1 MSTAIVV
8 GSGPNGLAA
17 AITLAEKGVD
27 VTVVE
32 AADTLGGGTRTSE
45 LTLPGL
51 LHDDC
56 SAIHTMTAASPFIQS
71 QPLADYG
78 LKWRYPDLDMA
89 HPFDDGSAAT
99 LHTSIP
105 DTAAQFDDH
114 DGRTWR
120 RIFEPLTRH
129 FDRLRDDV
137 FRPIVHV
144 PRHPVA
150 LAAFGAQALLPAT
163 ILARRWRTEHARA
176 LFTGVAAHVY
186 YPLTRPASSSVGLM
200 ITAAGH
206 RYGWPVAEGGSAAIS
221 TAMVARLT
229 DLGGKT
235 ETGVLITSLKQLPHA
250 DVVLFDLTPRAVA
263 DIAGHA
269 LPNRVSRAYR
279 RYRHGAAAFKV
290 DIALAGDIPW
300 TNPDC
305 GRAGTVHVA
314 GTSAEIVAAER
325 AVADGRMPARPFV
338 LVCQQYLAD
347 PARSVDGRNPVW
359 AYAHV
364 PHGYT
369 GDATEAILNQIERF
383 APGFRGRILDI
394 HKRGPVTLAS
404 HNPNYVGGDIAT
416 GRNDP
421 KQILIRPRLAL
432 DPYSAGTPGMFI
444 CSAATPPG
452 VGAHGMCGFN
462 AAKSALR
469 YLHNH

>member
-71 QPLADYG
+71 QPLDQYG
-78 LKWRYPDLDMA
+78 LRWRYPDLDMA

-99 LHTSIP
+99 LHTSIT

-114 DGRTWR
+114 DARAWQ
-120 RIFEPLTRH
+120 RIFGPLTRR

-137 FRPIVHV
+137 FRPIVHM
-144 PRHPVA
+144 PRHPLA
-150 LAAFGAQALLPAT
+150 LAAFGTQALLPAT
-163 ILARRWRTEHARA
+163 VLARRWRGEQARA
-176 LFTGVAAHVY
+176 LFMGVAAHVY

-221 TAMVARLT
+221 KAMVARLT

-235 ETGVLITSLKQLPHA
+235 ETGTRVTSLKHLPSA
-250 DVVLFDLTPRAVA
+250 DVVLFDLAPGAVA
-263 DIAGHA
+263 DIAGDV
-269 LPNRVSRAYR
+269 LPRRVSRAYR
-279 RYRHGAAAFKV
+279 RYRHGAAAFKI
-290 DIALAGDIPW
+290 DIALDGDIPW

-314 GTSAEIVAAER
+314 GTTAEIVTAER
-325 AVADGRMPARPFV
+325 DVAAGRMPVRPFV

-347 PARSVDGRNPVW
+347 PSRSAGGRNPIW

-369 GDATEAILNQIERF
+369 GDATEAILEQIERF
-383 APGFRGRILDI
+383 APGFRARILTI
-394 HKRGPVTLAS
+394 HRRGPVALAE

-421 KQILIRPRLAL
+421 KQILIRPRLAP
-432 DPYSAGTPGMFI
+432 DPYGAGAPGLFI

-452 VGAHGMCGFN
+452 VGAHGMCGYN
-462 AAKSALR
+462 AAQSALN
-469 YLHNH
+469 YLHHH

>member
-1 MSTAIVV
+1 MSAAIVV

-17 AITLAEKGVD
+17 ALTLAERGVD

-78 LKWRYPDLDMA
+78 LRWRYPDIDAA
-89 HPFDDGSAAT
+89 HPFDDGSAAS
-99 LHTSIP
+99 LHTSIA
-105 DTAAQFDDH
+105 DTAAQFDSR
-114 DGRTWR
+114 DGRTWEHV
-120 RIFEPLTRH
+120 FEPLARR
-129 FDRLRDDV
+129 FDMLREDV

-144 PRHPVA
+144 PRHPIA
-150 LAAFGAQALLPAT
+150 LSAFGVQALLPAT
-163 ILARRWRTEHARA
+163 VMARKWRSERARA
-176 LFTGVAAHVY
+176 LFMGVAAHVY

-221 TAMVARLT
+221 AAMVARLA

-235 ETGVLITSLKQLPHA
+235 ETGVLVSSLKQLPLA
-250 DVVLFDLTPRAVA
+250 DVVLFDLAPRAVA
-263 DIAGHA
+263 DIAGDA
-269 LPNRVSRAYR
+269 LPSRVSRAYR
-279 RYRHGAAAFKV
+279 HYRHGAAAFKI
-290 DIALAGDIPW
+290 DIALDGDIPW
-300 TNPDC
+300 TSPDC

-314 GTSAEIVAAER
+314 GATEEIVAAER
-325 AVADGRMPARPFV
+325 EVAAGRMPARPFV

-347 PARSVDGRNPVW
+347 PTRSANGRNPIW

-369 GDATEAILNQIERF
+369 GDATEAILEQIERF
-383 APGFRGRILDI
+383 APGFRDRVVNV
-394 HKRGPVTLAS
+394 HTRGPVALAE

-421 KQILIRPRLAL
+421 KQIVIRPRLAM
-432 DPYSAGTPGMFI
+432 DPYSTGVPGMFI

-452 VGAHGMCGFN
+452 VGAHGMCGHN
-462 AAKSALR
+462 AARSALR
-469 YLHNH
+469 YLNRR